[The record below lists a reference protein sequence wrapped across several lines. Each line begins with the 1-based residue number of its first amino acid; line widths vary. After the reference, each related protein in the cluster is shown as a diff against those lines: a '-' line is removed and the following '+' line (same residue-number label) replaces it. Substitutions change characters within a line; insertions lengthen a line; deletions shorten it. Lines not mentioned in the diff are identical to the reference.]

1 MPGSAINSPFFQVS
15 HFKFTFKNT
24 FHNVVFVLIRSNV
37 NINTTTHLLLSLIL
51 LSQLDYI
58 CFAYRFLSSHNLQDI
73 LHRTGK
79 NIVFSNF
86 QIILLSYH
94 LILILIF

>member
-1 MPGSAINSPFFQVS
+1 MPGSAINSPLFQVS

-24 FHNVVFVLIRSNV
+24 FHNGVLFRFVLTVDIDT
-37 NINTTTHLLLSLIL
+37 ITHLLLFLIL

-58 CFAYRFLSSHNLQDI
+58 YFAYRFLSSHNLRDI
-73 LHRTGK
+73 LHRTGT

>member
-1 MPGSAINSPFFQVS
+1 MPGSAINSPLFQVS

-24 FHNVVFVLIRSNV
+24 FHNGVFVLIRSNV
-37 NINTTTHLLLSLIL
+37 YINTTTHLLLFLIL

-58 CFAYRFLSSHNLQDI
+58 YFAHHFLSSHNLRDI
-73 LHRTGK
+73 LHRIGT

-86 QIILLSYH
+86 QIIL
-94 LILILIF
+94 